1 MTKFK
6 ILAAVGKG
14 GKNNAKDVKLVEA
27 LLNVYA
33 RINKINILEID
44 GKSSKGL
51 EEAIAAFQK
60 DYVNAPKPDSRV
72 DVSGTTFK
80 KLNEV
85 LSGVFK
91 ALAVTK
97 PTYGVVTWES
107 EGTEG
112 GRYHSR
118 KLHVPSSSSGLTIGR
133 GYDMRRKSAGTIS
146 TDLTS
151 VGIDANHSA
160 KFKLA
165 AGLFGEAA
173 KQFIID
179 NDLLDF
185 QISVDAQKSLF
196 KISYD
201 LESAEVKRI
210 CEKSDVVLAYGKT
223 DWAKL
228 NASIKDITI
237 DLKFRGDYTGASRKN
252 IQKTIAD
259 NDLEAF
265 KKVMLDKTKWSNVPE
280 DRFNRRKKYLENAK

>member
-14 GKNNAKDVKLVEA
+14 GKNNAKDVKLVQA

-33 RINKINILEID
+33 RTNKNSTLEID
-44 GKSSKGL
+44 GKSSKEL

-60 DYVNAPKPDSRV
+60 DYVNASKPDSRV
-72 DVSGTTFK
+72 DVNGATFK
-80 KLNEV
+80 KLIEV

-91 ALAVTK
+91 ALDFTT
-97 PTYGVVTWES
+97 PTFGIVTWES

-118 KLHVPSSSSGLTIGR
+118 KLHVPSSSSGLTVGR
-133 GYDMRRKSAGTIS
+133 GYDMRRKSASKIS

-151 VGIDANHSA
+151 VGIDAKDSA
-160 KFKLA
+160 KLKLS

-173 KQFIID
+173 SQFIID

-185 QISVDAQKSLF
+185 QISADAQKSLF

-201 LESAEVKRI
+201 HESAEVKRI
-210 CEKSDVVLAYGKT
+210 CEKADVVLAYGKT
-223 DWAKL
+223 DWTKL
-228 NASIKDITI
+228 NSSIKDITI

-265 KKVMLDKTKWSNVPE
+265 KKVMLDKTKWPNVPE